1 MKFGGSSVGDT
12 ERMKRVAKRIA
23 DKQDEG
29 HRCVVVVS
37 AMGDTTDD
45 LIDTAKQLNGQPPAR
60 EMDMLMTTGEQISVA
75 LLSIALHGIGRN
87 AVSYTGWQA
96 GFRTD
101 ETHGRAR
108 INEIDPRRV
117 LASLER
123 EQIVIVAGFQGMTV
137 DGEITTLGRGGSDTT
152 AVALAAA
159 IQADVCEIYTDVDG
173 IYSTDP
179 RIVKTARKLKEISY
193 DEMLELANLGA
204 AVLHPRAV
212 EYAKRHQVKL
222 VVRSSFNHN
231 EGTVV
236 KEEANMEQGVVVSGI
251 AYDKNVARVSILGVP
266 DVPGVLAQVFGKLA
280 EEGVNVDI
288 IVQSGVQNEQADFSF
303 TVSLDELDRAK
314 EVIKQIHKTL
324 PYREVTSEDN
334 LVKVSIVGAGMVS
347 HPGVAAQ
354 MFDVLSQEGVSIKM
368 VSTSEIKVSCVIE
381 SGDLPSIIQ
390 ALHTAYNLDT
400 TEQAFVGVRERDV
413 LKPFGCGSSPFFA
426 LQTEFVAVFLRRYA
440 VIFLAMSKLAN
451 GGTPETPYE
460 IATAAV
466 RKPEN
471 IEAMKIVME
480 QKDTR
485 MKNYFQ
491 GPLTETMKS
500 KNELLK
506 KLVLQA
512 YSKIIYGQSPIEEF
526 DTMVANWKKSGGDQ
540 ITKEVN
546 DWYISATK
554 K

>member
-1 MKFGGSSVGDT
+1 MKFGGSSVGDI

-37 AMGDTTDD
+37 AMGDTTDE
-45 LIDTAKQLNGQPPAR
+45 LIDQAKQLNGQPPAR

-75 LLSIALHGIGRN
+75 LLSIALHGIGRS

-108 INEIDPRRV
+108 INEIVPRRV
-117 LASLER
+117 LESLER

-137 DGEITTLGRGGSDTT
+137 AGEITTLGRGGSDTT

-159 IQADVCEIYTDVDG
+159 IKADVCEIYTDVDG

-179 RIVKTARKLKEISY
+179 RIVKTARKLNEISY

-212 EYAKRHQVKL
+212 EYAKRYQVKL

-236 KEEANMEQGVVVSGI
+236 KEEASMEQGVVVSGI
-251 AYDKNVARVSILGVP
+251 AYDKNVARISILGVQ

-280 EEGVNVDI
+280 EEGVDVDI
-288 IVQSGVQNEQADFSF
+288 IVQSGVQNEKADFSF
-303 TVSLDELDRAK
+303 TLALSELEHAK
-314 EVIKQIHKTL
+314 KVIEGLQSEL

-354 MFDVLSQEGVSIKM
+354 MFDVISKEGVSIKM
-368 VSTSEIKVSCVIE
+368 VSTSEIKVSCVID
-381 SGDLPSIIQ
+381 SVNLQKIIQ

-400 TEQAFVGVRERDV
+400 EEQAFVGGPKD
-413 LKPFGCGSSPFFA
+413 
-426 LQTEFVAVFLRRYA
+426 RR
-440 VIFLAMSKLAN
+440 
-451 GGTPETPYE
+451 
-460 IATAAV
+460 
-466 RKPEN
+466 
-471 IEAMKIVME
+471 
-480 QKDTR
+480 
-485 MKNYFQ
+485 
-491 GPLTETMKS
+491 
-500 KNELLK
+500 
-506 KLVLQA
+506 
-512 YSKIIYGQSPIEEF
+512 
-526 DTMVANWKKSGGDQ
+526 
-540 ITKEVN
+540 
-546 DWYISATK
+546 
-554 K
+554 